1 MTKRTDVHSPAN
13 IRPEDYEYER
23 EILTRI
29 PSDILGE
36 VGLMGAD
43 FVRAL
48 REDIDRGK
56 AWADEHGIEGN
67 FKRGRTCDH
76 CGTPFVYGS
85 AFRHHPTGKVVV
97 VGWVC
102 AQETLECPDRL
113 ALDQKRARE
122 RMKSLRGSIQR
133 KRETIEKQDLAR
145 AEYPD
150 LDALLAVDHDIT
162 RSIRDDFEAWGGMT
176 KKQVDLLRKLKH
188 DVENP
193 KPPIDWQPIEE
204 GRRKGVE
211 GIVLSTRF
219 DRDPYGPGGIW
230 KMLVHLDGDQKVWG
244 SMPAALR
251 YAYSDAID
259 AKRAEVGDL
268 GRWIRGKRIRFNA
281 RFERSRDDACF
292 GFFKR
297 PAAAEVLEEPQSV
310 AA

>member
-23 EILTRI
+23 DILTRI

-43 FVRAL
+43 FIRAL

-85 AFRHHPTGKVVV
+85 AFRHHPTGKVIV

-102 AQETLECPDRL
+102 AQETLECSDRVH
-113 ALDQKRARE
+113 LDQKRARE
-122 RMKSLRGSIQR
+122 RMKSLRGSIKR
-133 KRETIEKQDLAR
+133 KREAIEKQDATR
-145 AEYPD
+145 EEYPD
-150 LDALLAVDHDIT
+150 IDELLAVDHDIA
-162 RSIRDDFEAWGGMT
+162 RDIKERFESWGDLSE
-176 KKQVDLLRKLKH
+176 KQVKLLRKLKH
-188 DVENP
+188 DIENP
-193 KPPIDWQPIEE
+193 PPEIEWKPIEE

-211 GIVLSTRF
+211 GVILTVKLQ
-219 DRDPYGPGGIW
+219 DGYYGNTW

-244 SMPAALR
+244 SMPVSLADR
-251 YAYSDAID
+251 YHEVVAE
-259 AKRAEVGDL
+259 KRAESGDL
-268 GRWIRGKRIRFNA
+268 KGWLRGKRIRFNGTF
-281 RFERSRDDACF
+281 RRSDDDACF
-292 GFFKR
+292 GFFSR
-297 PAAAEVLEEPQSV
+297 PGAAKVLEE
-310 AA
+310 AAV